1 MKPFPLTFALLSAA
15 IFCLSDQM
23 AIRLEAVPSVSL
35 SADEVVRQA
44 VVRNQQTAS
53 PQTRYFYDKTTVNE
67 EMDDKG
73 RIKER
78 KEKLYQAKVESGWTH
93 FKLVKVDGRQL
104 SAGELRRQEDQE
116 AENRQQFFASKDGGD
131 NRENFLTPEITS
143 KYTYRLLESQVVRGR
158 PAYVIAFQPRAGL
171 PVRKIADRLLNSV
184 SGQVWIDQADFEIAR
199 AEVHLKNEL
208 SLWGGLVGVLRKL
221 DFALERSRLEDG
233 SWFAVASQGDFQGRK
248 LWDST
253 HVKTRSECN
262 NFRKAAPALRK
273 G

>member
-1 MKPFPLTFALLSAA
+1 MKLFPLRLAFLIVAL
-15 IFCLSDQM
+15 FCFRHGM
-23 AIRLEAVPSVSL
+23 TVRVEAVPAVSL
-35 SADEVVRQA
+35 SAEEIVRQA
-44 VVRNQQTAS
+44 VARNQKMGS

-67 EMDDKG
+67 EVDDKG

-93 FKLVKVDGRQL
+93 LKLVKVDGRQL
-104 SAGELRRQEDQE
+104 SAGELRRQDDRET
-116 AENRQQFFASKDGGD
+116 ENRQQFFASKDGGD
-131 NRENFLTPEITS
+131 NRENFLTPEITA
-143 KYTYRLLESQVVRGR
+143 KYTYRLVESQVVRGR
-158 PAYVIAFQPRAGL
+158 PAYVIAFQPRTGL

-184 SGQVWIDQADFEIAR
+184 SGQVWIDQTDFEIAR
-199 AEVHLKNEL
+199 AEVHLRNEL
-208 SLWGGLVGVLRKL
+208 TLWGGVVGVLRKL

-262 NFRKAAPALRK
+262 NFRKAAPTTRK